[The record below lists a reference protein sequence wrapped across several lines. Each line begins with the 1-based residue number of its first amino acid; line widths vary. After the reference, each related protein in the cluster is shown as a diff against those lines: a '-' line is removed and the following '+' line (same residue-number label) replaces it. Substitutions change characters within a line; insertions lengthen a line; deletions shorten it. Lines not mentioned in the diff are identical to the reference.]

1 MRSGCGCGADRFHL
15 VDLFYIFF
23 LIDSR
28 IVSRRLLTRVE
39 NMKKQKILIAEDD
52 DLNRNNLTE
61 LLTMEG
67 YEVKAVENGKEAM
80 AAFVED
86 KYDLVITDLK
96 MPEGDGLELL
106 KFVKDMNPDNIV
118 IMMTGFGT
126 VDSAVEAMKYGAF
139 DYITKP
145 MKDDLVKLTVS
156 RALSFASLQE
166 ENVTLRD
173 NLREKYDFGKMLG
186 YSECMKTIFDT
197 IEKVAKSDST
207 VIIYGE
213 SGTGKEL
220 VARAIHFN
228 SDRKNFPLIPV
239 NCGAIP
245 EELLESELFGH
256 EKGAFTGAIRNRL
269 GRFELAQGGT
279 IFLDEIGD
287 MSPSLQV
294 KLLRVIQEKQ
304 FERIGG
310 VKTINA
316 DVRIIAA
323 TNQDLELAVAEKRFR
338 EDLYYRINVI
348 PIHLPA
354 LRERG
359 PDIAILAN
367 HFLQKFAQTK
377 KKDVSSI
384 SPEAIACLLHYP
396 WPGNVRELENLIEM
410 LVVLK
415 DGNEI
420 VLEDLPLKIRQFK
433 KEAQSIGSIQIPED
447 GIDFNELVNQF
458 EKDILLNALEKSSGV
473 KNRAAKLLNLNRT
486 TLVEK
491 LKRLNISSET

>member
-1 MRSGCGCGADRFHL
+1 
-15 VDLFYIFF
+15 
-23 LIDSR
+23 
-28 IVSRRLLTRVE
+28 
-39 NMKKQKILIAEDD
+39 MKKQKILIAEDD
-52 DLNRNNLTE
+52 DLNRDNLTE

>member
-1 MRSGCGCGADRFHL
+1 MSSGCRFGADRFHL
-15 VDLFYIFF
+15 VELFHIFF
-23 LIDSR
+23 LIYSR
-28 IVSRRLLTRVE
+28 IFSRRLITRVE

-52 DLNRNNLTE
+52 DLNRDNLTE

-323 TNQDLELAVAEKRFR
+323 TNQNLELAVAEKRFR

-377 KKDVSSI
+377 KKDVNSI

-415 DGNEI
+415 DDSEI
-420 VLEDLPLKIRQFK
+420 VLDDLPLKIRQFK
-433 KEAQSIGSIQIPED
+433 KEAQSIGSIQIPDD

-491 LKRLNISSET
+491 LKRLNISSDT